1 MYCLNIKTNKITSL
15 GGVLLCLITHL
26 SLPQTNNTNNIF
38 CGMILK
44 PQKINQ
50 QKINVFFLV
59 KNHRNYLLCGIILQ
73 NLSNTFKTKLP
84 TNCI

>member
-1 MYCLNIKTNKITSL
+1 
-15 GGVLLCLITHL
+15 
-26 SLPQTNNTNNIF
+26 
-38 CGMILK
+38 MILK

-73 NLSNTFKTKLP
+73 NLSKMLRGTGNPFIHDKYDLQPKYGNLYP
-84 TNCI
+84 AYFPEHLSEK